1 MPRPQHLLQL
11 LNNAACNA
19 DKNGITIYSHP
30 QTKPQCT
37 PYYSYENQDGV
48 TKITYHELQQHTLQ
62 ESEAIRGILALLN
75 HKIVLLHVN
84 EHLDSIHWFWSI
96 VAAGGIPCMCSPFSQ
111 DPVQRQKQVNNL
123 IQLLDSPPIILSDNL
138 IPDFEG
144 VDRKHLWS
152 LSSIN
157 SRRAELLAAKTSPD
171 HSITI
176 AKEDTAVLMLTSGS
190 TGNAK
195 AVCLTHGQILASV
208 SGKSQMHKTTTKDVF
223 LNWTGLDHVANLME
237 IHLHAISLGAN
248 QVHLPAAEVLG
259 NPLGFLEK
267 IDKHRVSYTFAP
279 NFFLGTLI
287 NTVLKLDQGVDLK
300 VAGDEIAVADEL
312 PFTASLQS
320 LSLEIGSV
328 AITPS
333 TPESPF
339 QVPASKKLDL
349 SCLRALISGGESN
362 VVQTCADLTDL
373 LQVYNASESF
383 IRPGFGMTETCAGCI
398 YNTINCPA
406 YDVSQNSEF
415 CCLGEPFPG
424 MEMRILRKD
433 GSLAHHGEI
442 GELQVSGAALFPRYY
457 NNVEET
463 GLAKTSDG
471 WFKTGDNGTLDV
483 NGRLCLTGRAK
494 DLLIINGINLH
505 PQNIESALNAG
516 NTFGLTPSYTVVFGH
531 RPTGSHTEVIVVVYL
546 PAFEA
551 TDPAARSKTAV
562 SISRATVTYC
572 GVRPFKILPLPSNL
586 LQKSTLGKISRA
598 KTRAA
603 FESGLYDDL
612 ILADESLMRS
622 YHEQQFCAP
631 KTGTEKVLAELCQGQ
646 FGGSAQVGVNSNLF
660 ELGAS
665 SVDLLTLKMH
675 LQQRLGIET
684 IPITCFFSHPILRDL
699 ASSVSQMTAQSA
711 PVAATVV
718 EYDPVVILN
727 PNIGSTKTPIWFI
740 HPGMGEILIFLNLSR
755 HITDRPRLQPRGPY
769 ALCGYSFGSILT
781 FEIAKLLEASGA
793 EVQFLGTLDQPP
805 FFKQRAR
812 TYDWYECVMTVAF
825 FLGLMGEG
833 EAYAGLGE
841 MRRLS
846 RDEVLDGIVKGA
858 PAGRMEELGLTR
870 KKIDT
875 WAELAYRMKVIAW
888 DYDPE
893 GLVKVMDVFYTGPLI
908 GLVQAKTMEEWRRDF
923 IGKWDGFV
931 ETKVKYHEVNGTHRT
946 IISPPFLVG
955 FWKVFHSA
963 MEARG
968 L

>member
-19 DKNGITIYSHP
+19 DENGITIYSHP

-237 IHLHAISLGAN
+237 IHLHAINLSAD

-349 SCLRALISGGESN
+349 SS
-362 VVQTCADLTDL
+362 
-373 LQVYNASESF
+373 
-383 IRPGFGMTETCAGCI
+383 
-398 YNTINCPA
+398 
-406 YDVSQNSEF
+406 
-415 CCLGEPFPG
+415 
-424 MEMRILRKD
+424 
-433 GSLAHHGEI
+433 HHGEI

-699 ASSVSQMTAQSA
+699 ASSVSQMAAQSA
-711 PVAATVV
+711 PVAATVA

-755 HITDRPRLQPRGPY
+755 HITDRPVYALRARGFDTSLYPFYTSIPEMISSYLISIKRLQPRGPY

-812 TYDWYECVMTVAF
+812 TYDWCECVMTVAF

-846 RDEVLDGIVKGA
+846 RDKVLDGIVKGA